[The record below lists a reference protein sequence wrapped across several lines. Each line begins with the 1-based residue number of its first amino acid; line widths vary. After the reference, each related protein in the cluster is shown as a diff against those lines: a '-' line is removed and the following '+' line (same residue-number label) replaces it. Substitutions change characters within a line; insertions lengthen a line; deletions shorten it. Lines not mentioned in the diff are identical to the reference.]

1 MFQFPFSSPTLLQV
15 TPQQQQEIFEPA
27 PSGVRKIVLTT
38 NIAEVLRATR
48 RNVCSGGGYTLYPG
62 DRCDFLAGEIKKKMN
77 DHTICEGSWYSMSSG
92 CP

>member
-38 NIAEVLRATR
+38 NIAEVLRATPPQQCVHQR
-48 RNVCSGGGYTLYPG
+48 GGIPCIPELPMSMMSKIYP
-62 DRCDFLAGEIKKKMN
+62 
-77 DHTICEGSWYSMSSG
+77 S
-92 CP
+92 